1 MTHSDE
7 PPSAEPEP
15 RDLRLDGDGLHERT
29 GEGEHHTLVDDMVT
43 VGETIR
49 AILSL

>member
-1 MTHSDE
+1 MTSSDE
-7 PPSAEPEP
+7 PPVSDPEP
-15 RDLRLDGDGLHERT
+15 RDLGLDGDGPRERA
-29 GEGEHHTLVDDMVT
+29 GEGEHRTLVDDMVT

>member
-1 MTHSDE
+1 MTSSDE
-7 PPSAEPEP
+7 APPADSDP
-15 RDLRLDGDGLHERT
+15 RDLRLA
-29 GEGEHHTLVDDMVT
+29 GECLDEPPAGGEHHTLVDDMVT